1 MMQFFSKIG
10 KSFLGFFFS
19 YFLFV
24 PHDQNNIY
32 YKMALEIKKK
42 KCDIYLEGLH
52 FIITMIFFKGLTS
65 MDWNAFLRNKSKII

>member
-42 KCDIYLEGLH
+42 NVTSIWRA
-52 FIITMIFFKGLTS
+52 FIL
-65 MDWNAFLRNKSKII
+65 

>member
-10 KSFLGFFFS
+10 VFFFS

-42 KCDIYLEGLH
+42 CDIYLEGLH

-65 MDWNAFLRNKSKII
+65 MD